1 MALIRVVNE
10 SEGMRMLLSD
20 EYANWTYYQA
30 QALLEY
36 YEQYSEDTGKDLE
49 LDLVAIRCEWAGY
62 ASIKEALEDH
72 GSPITWEDLQEQTGT
87 IEGLNDGSVLVHE
100 F

>member
-1 MALIRVVNE
+1 MKNE
-10 SEGMRMLLSD
+10 SEGIKLLLSD
-20 EYANWTYYQA
+20 EYANWTYDQA

-36 YEQYSEDTGKDLE
+36 YEQYSEDTGEDLV
-49 LDLVAIRCEWAGY
+49 LDLVAIRSEWAGF
-62 ASIKEALEDH
+62 ASKKEAFANH
-72 GSPITWEDLQEQTGT
+72 GVPITWEGIQELTGT

>member
-10 SEGMRMLLSD
+10 VEGIKELLAD
-20 EYANWTYYQA
+20 EYANWTVDQA
-30 QALLEY
+30 QALLEHY
-36 YEQYSEDTGKDLE
+36 DLMSEDMGEDLE
-49 LDLVAIRCEWAGY
+49 LDTVAIRCEWSAY
-62 ASIKEALEDH
+62 ASIKEALADH
-72 GSPITWEDLQEQTGT
+72 GSPITWEGLQEETFT

>member
-1 MALIRVVNE
+1 MALIKVVNE
-10 SEGMRMLLSD
+10 VEGIKELLAD
-20 EYANWTYYQA
+20 EYANWTVDQA

-36 YEQYSEDTGKDLE
+36 YDQYSEDIGEDLE
-49 LDLVAIRCEWAGY
+49 LDTVAIRCEWSAY
-62 ASIKEALEDH
+62 ASIKEALADH
-72 GSPITWEDLQEQTGT
+72 GSPITWEGLQEQTCT

>member
-1 MALIRVVNE
+1 MALYKVVNE
-10 SEGMRMLLSD
+10 SEGIKLLLSD
-20 EYANWTYYQA
+20 EYANWSYDQA

-36 YEQYSEDTGKDLE
+36 YDQYSEDTGEDLE
-49 LDLVAIRCEWAGY
+49 LDTTVIRMEWAGY

-72 GSPITWEDLQEQTGT
+72 GSPITWEGLQEQTST
-87 IEGLNDGSVLVHE
+87 LEGLNDGSVLVHE

>member
-10 SEGMRMLLSD
+10 VEGINMLLAD
-20 EYANWTYYQA
+20 EYANWTVDQA

-36 YEQYSEDTGKDLE
+36 YEQYSEDTGEDLE
-49 LDLVAIRCEWAGY
+49 LDTVAIRCEWSGY
-62 ASIKEALEDH
+62 ASIKEALADH
-72 GSPITWEDLQEQTGT
+72 GSPITWEGLQEQTGT